1 MEVTR
6 KTALAHKSNFGG
18 TRALSSI
25 RYIVLH
31 YTANDGDSG
40 ESNAKYFQ
48 KPNRNASAHYFV
60 DDDSITQSVPDN
72 FIAWSVGGKKYTD
85 CEKTGGGKLYGTATN
100 ANSVSIEMC
109 DTKKDGKL
117 QAAEKTMKN
126 AAALCMELM
135 EKYHIDISRVIR
147 HFDVNG
153 KHCPAY
159 FMDAAAWEEFKNRL
173 RKHKYKTG
181 QTYITTQSC
190 YLRKN
195 AGTGKNTVPYN
206 SLSEA
211 VRKKC
216 RNAFGPAVFKKGK
229 TYHLRKVTY
238 IGEDAWGQMKSGYW
252 VPLIYKNEMRADILK
267 K

>member
-229 TYHLRKVTY
+229 TFHLRKVTY

-252 VPLIYKNEMRADILK
+252 VPLVYKNEMRADILK

>member
-1 MEVTR
+1 MGVMR
-6 KTALAHKSNFGG
+6 KTVLAHKSNFGG

-31 YTANDGDSG
+31 YTANDGDSD
-40 ESNAKYFQ
+40 ESNTKYFQ
-48 KPNRNASAHYFV
+48 ASDRNASAHYFV

-85 CEKTGGGKLYGTATN
+85 CEKTGGGKMYGIATN
-100 ANSVSIEMC
+100 ANSISIEMC

-117 QAAEKTMKN
+117 QATEKTMKN

-135 EKYHIDISRVIR
+135 EKYNIDISRVIR

-173 RKHKYKTG
+173 HKHKFETG
-181 QTYITTQSC
+181 RTYTATQSC
-190 YLRKN
+190 YLRKS
-195 AGTGKNTVPYN
+195 AGTGKNTVPYC
-206 SLSEA
+206 SLSDA

-216 RNAFGPAVFKKGK
+216 RNALGPAVFRKGK
-229 TYHLRKVTY
+229 TFRLMKVLCS
-238 IGEDAWGQMKSGYW
+238 GEDAWGQMKSGYW
-252 VPLIYKNEMRADILK
+252 VPLVYKGKARAEMK
-267 K
+267 

>member
-1 MEVTR
+1 MGVIR
-6 KTALAHKSNFGG
+6 KTVLAHKSNFGG

-31 YTANDGDSG
+31 YTANDGDSD
-40 ESNAKYFQ
+40 ESNTKYFQ
-48 KPNRNASAHYFV
+48 APDRNASAHYFV

-85 CEKTGGGKLYGTATN
+85 CEKTGGGKMYGIATN
-100 ANSVSIEMC
+100 ANSISIEMC

-117 QAAEKTMKN
+117 QATEKTMKN

-135 EKYHIDISRVIR
+135 EKYNIDISRVIR

-173 RKHKYKTG
+173 HKHKFETG
-181 QTYITTQSC
+181 RTYTATQSC
-190 YLRKN
+190 YLRKS
-195 AGTGKNTVPYN
+195 AGTGKNTVPYC
-206 SLSEA
+206 SLSDA

-216 RNAFGPAVFKKGK
+216 RNALGLAVFRKGK
-229 TYHLRKVTY
+229 TFRLMKVLY
-238 IGEDAWGQMKSGYW
+238 SGEDAWGQMKSGYW
-252 VPLIYKNEMRADILK
+252 VLLVYKGKVRAEMK
-267 K
+267 

>member
-229 TYHLRKVTY
+229 TFHLRKVTY

>member
-100 ANSVSIEMC
+100 ANSISIEMC

-117 QAAEKTMKN
+117 QATEKTMKN

-159 FMDAAAWEEFKNRL
+159 FMDATAWEEFKNRL

-195 AGTGKNTVPYN
+195 AGTGKNTVLYN

-216 RNAFGPAVFKKGK
+216 RNAFGHAVFKKGK
-229 TYHLRKVTY
+229 TFRLRKVTY

-252 VPLIYKNEMRADILK
+252 VPLVHKGKVRAK
-267 K
+267 MK